1 MLGKKIV
8 RFGALVYVCITY
20 CNTYR
25 YSVNHH
31 SGNCTLTSSSRFSVM
46 VFVKLITVALAESNH
61 GNLDNHFVL
70 ALDSVLAKVGNSDFV
85 NNSLWWARYKL

>member
-1 MLGKKIV
+1 
-8 RFGALVYVCITY
+8 
-20 CNTYR
+20 
-25 YSVNHH
+25 
-31 SGNCTLTSSSRFSVM
+31 M

-70 ALDSVLAKVGNSDFV
+70 TLDSVLAKVGNSDFV